1 MISMSDRVW
10 LTTHMMTGPQ
20 SQVAAVSAHA
30 SPGKTGMIHYTVK
43 SSLY

>member
-1 MISMSDRVW
+1 MSVRVW
-10 LTTHMMTGPQ
+10 LTTHMMTSPQ

-43 SSLY
+43 SNPY